1 MSVTMRWEK
10 NTVVSEVAPFISSP
24 LCPVSF
30 IRIIQ
35 LVSSPCSFLCPFP
48 HLPLG
53 LLPLFSLADLSEGCL
68 WTCATWSSHPLSPNS
83 IHLPLFSNLYGRLIS
98 FFFPLLCSF
107 MWTSGPHRWIP
118 PFSQTLRRCKG
129 IDLIKEQRWCWQFHL
144 PVWFFHPL
152 WL

>member
-1 MSVTMRWEK
+1 MRLQQIFWTEIRKVSVTMRWEK

-53 LLPLFSLADLSEGCL
+53 LLPLFITGRSLRG
-68 WTCATWSSHPLSPNS
+68 
-83 IHLPLFSNLYGRLIS
+83 LPLNLCHLEQPSLIS
-98 FFFPLLCSF
+98 KLHSFTSFFKSLWKTYLFFFSF
-107 MWTSGPHRWIP
+107 ALFIYVDFWTTSLDSPI
-118 PFSQTLRRCKG
+118 
-129 IDLIKEQRWCWQFHL
+129 
-144 PVWFFHPL
+144 
-152 WL
+152 